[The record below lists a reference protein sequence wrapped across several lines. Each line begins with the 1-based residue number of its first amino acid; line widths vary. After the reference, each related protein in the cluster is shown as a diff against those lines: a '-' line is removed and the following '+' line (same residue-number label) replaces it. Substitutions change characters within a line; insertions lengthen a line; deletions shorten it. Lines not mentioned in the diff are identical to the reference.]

1 MEQFTWPGEGQPGG
15 QKTAATHARLR
26 ALSCAGKQQDDQPVT
41 QLSNAGARALRALRA
56 EERPLPIATGRIR
69 LNAPYSSSFL
79 V

>member
-15 QKTAATHARLR
+15 QETAATHARLR

-56 EERPLPIATGRIR
+56 EERPWPIATGRVSLI
-69 LNAPYSSSFL
+69 APYFSRF
-79 V
+79 VI